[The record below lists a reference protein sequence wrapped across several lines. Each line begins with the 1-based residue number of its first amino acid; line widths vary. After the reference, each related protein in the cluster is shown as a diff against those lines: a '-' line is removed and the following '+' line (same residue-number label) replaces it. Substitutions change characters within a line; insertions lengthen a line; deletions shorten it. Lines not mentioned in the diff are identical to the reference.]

1 MKKDI
6 LILSLIL
13 SLSFSGIVSIPEG
26 KANHFI
32 VGACLGKVINAY
44 VQNKSDAF
52 LLKSAIFIGK
62 ELTDTTGFS
71 LEDLAYEYLGDG
83 IVTWELKF

>member
-1 MKKDI
+1 MERL

-13 SLSFSGIVSIPEG
+13 TFSFSGIVNIPED

-32 VGACLGKVINAY
+32 AGACLSKVINTY
-44 VQNKSDAF
+44 VPNKSDAF

-62 ELTDTTGFS
+62 ELTDSTGFS
-71 LEDLAYEYLGDG
+71 LEDLAYDYLGDG
-83 IVTWELKF
+83 IVSLELKF